1 MVQEYRGIT
10 FKTAYRYT
18 QGGIAVIDFQALKG
32 STNIVD
38 VATGYLRLEVTQD
51 RDALRAPCPSCKGDN
66 PRALIITPAKGL
78 FYCFNARRGGDLI
91 SLVSH
96 CHGTTDR
103 ESAEALAKVYM
114 NDQIHDEPKAK
125 EEPKPKETRGFD
137 SEKYIKSLKR
147 EQEDVSRFGISAELC
162 EATGMGLCAKGI
174 NRGKLAIPVRL
185 EDGTLIGFIGVSGD
199 VSAPKKWRIA

>member
-1 MVQEYRGIT
+1 M
-10 FKTAYRYT
+10 
-18 QGGIAVIDFQALKG
+18 
-32 STNIVD
+32 
-38 VATGYLRLEVTQD
+38 
-51 RDALRAPCPSCKGDN
+51 
-66 PRALIITPAKGL
+66 
-78 FYCFNARRGGDLI
+78 
-91 SLVSH
+91 SH

-125 EEPKPKETRGFD
+125 EEPKPKATRGFD

-147 EQEDVSRFGISAELC
+147 EQEDVSRFGVSAELC
-162 EATGMGLCAKGI
+162 EATGMGLCTKGI

-185 EDGTLIGFIGVSGD
+185 EDGTLIGFVGVSGD